1 METKHHLNE
10 VTNIN
15 YQINDTAELEVVE
28 YYIILLLN
36 AALQSTPGR
45 KCYRKVT
52 TYQCI

>member
-36 AALQSTPGR
+36 NHCNQPLEESVIG
-45 KCYRKVT
+45 KS
-52 TYQCI
+52 